1 MNKHIK
7 NGIISMI
14 AWMLFLVILFGSYL
28 YLTNSPFSYFVDEE
42 TGGFISSAF
51 FLGWALIWFGIGRHY
66 SIDYETKKQVFIE
79 SHEGM
84 DRYIID
90 KAFRKAY
97 FSSGAKVLAIVC
109 FISVP
114 CYVAANVKGEPTLK
128 DCILIGMLM
137 LASIILYVYY
147 KRNRAAGVTL

>member
-1 MNKHIK
+1 
-7 NGIISMI
+7 
-14 AWMLFLVILFGSYL
+14 MLFLVILFGSYL

-79 SHEGM
+79 SHEGI

-137 LASIILYVYY
+137 LASIILYAYY